1 MLRILA
7 EGSFVPNEIIN
18 IRNKYD
24 QKKKKNLNNSSIFK
38 PNFSDRQIN
47 DFILNNNFD
56 NNFIYYDNINNK
68 RYNDKD
74 PIDDCINEF
83 IENITKNNKKNYNNY
98 LLYKFNQKPS
108 KTKHKKAN
116 LSMDAKINSNNDNI
130 NEYQNIN
137 NENNNINYDINNDD
151 NYSNKKNQNEF
162 DINISGNNEKQM
174 NNVNSQILHSNNSRK
189 DKKKPK
195 DKNRLNSLN
204 SMDNLFAINEHS
216 NISEFKKKNK
226 QGVNSS
232 SLNDLNIFAYDN
244 KQRYKK
250 LSNKLNNL
258 NNSVKYSSVINDKRA
273 IISKLEKSIKDFE
286 NNIKI
291 YKNLKRTKDIEC
303 QKISNNNK
311 KLLDNTEINREKS
324 KEYSDI
330 KYGFDNKDIIEYYDK
345 IKNENMQLNEQI
357 FTIQNEINKMNL
369 ELKLLSKKKE
379 DDIKL
384 CGNIKQEINLYKKH
398 SENLKKNLKVLDKH
412 TGDIEEVLDKMN
424 ENYF

>member
-7 EGSFVPNEIIN
+7 EGSFVPNEIIK

-47 DFILNNNFD
+47 DFILSNNIGNNFL
-56 NNFIYYDNINNK
+56 YYDNINNK
-68 RYNDKD
+68 RYNNKD
-74 PIDDCINEF
+74 PIDDCIDEF
-83 IENITKNNKKNYNNY
+83 IENITKNSKQNYNNY

-108 KTKHKKAN
+108 NIKRKKAN
-116 LSMDAKINSNNDNI
+116 LSMDAKINSNNEHI
-130 NEYQNIN
+130 NEYQNII
-137 NENNNINYDINNDD
+137 NENNNINNDIINDA
-151 NYSNKKNQNEF
+151 NYSNKKNLNVFE
-162 DINISGNNEKQM
+162 IKISGDTENQM
-174 NNVNSQILHSNNSRK
+174 NNINSQILNSNIDSI
-189 DKKKPK
+189 DKAKVQA
-195 DKNRLNSLN
+195 KNKMNSLN
-204 SMDNLFAINEHS
+204 SMDNLFVNNEYS
-216 NISEFKKKNK
+216 NISDIKEKNK
-226 QGVNSS
+226 KGVNNSI
-232 SLNDLNIFAYDN
+232 NDLNIFADDN

-303 QKISNNNK
+303 QKISKNNK

-324 KEYSDI
+324 KEYFDI
-330 KYGFDNKDIIEYYDK
+330 KYGFDNEDIMNEYNK
-345 IKNENMQLNEQI
+345 IKNENMKLNEQI

-369 ELKLLSKKKE
+369 ELKLLNKKKE
-379 DDIKL
+379 DDLKL
-384 CGNIKQEINLYKKH
+384 CENMKQEINLYKKH

>member
-7 EGSFVPNEIIN
+7 EGSFVPNEIIK

-38 PNFSDRQIN
+38 QNFSDRQIN
-47 DFILNNNFD
+47 DFILSNNIGNNFL
-56 NNFIYYDNINNK
+56 YYDNINNK
-68 RYNDKD
+68 RYNNKD
-74 PIDDCINEF
+74 PIDDCIDEF
-83 IENITKNNKKNYNNY
+83 IENITKNNKQNYNNY

-108 KTKHKKAN
+108 NIKRKKAN
-116 LSMDAKINSNNDNI
+116 LSMDSKINSNNEHI
-130 NEYQNIN
+130 NEYQNII
-137 NENNNINYDINNDD
+137 NENNNINNDIINDAS
-151 NYSNKKNQNEF
+151 YSNKNNLNAF
-162 DINISGNNEKQM
+162 DLKISGDTENQM
-174 NNVNSQILHSNNSRK
+174 NNINSQILNSNIGSI
-189 DKKKPK
+189 DKTKVKA
-195 DKNRLNSLN
+195 KNKLNSLN
-204 SMDNLFAINEHS
+204 SMDNLFANNEYS
-216 NISEFKKKNK
+216 NISDIKEKNK
-226 QGVNSS
+226 KGVNNSI
-232 SLNDLNIFAYDN
+232 NDLNIFADDN

-258 NNSVKYSSVINDKRA
+258 NNSAKYSSVINDKRA

-324 KEYSDI
+324 KEYFDI
-330 KYGFDNKDIIEYYDK
+330 KYGFDNEDIMNEYNK
-345 IKNENMQLNEQI
+345 IKNENMKLNEQI

-369 ELKLLSKKKE
+369 ELKLLNKKKE
-379 DDIKL
+379 DDLKL
-384 CGNIKQEINLYKKH
+384 CENMKQEINLYKKH
-398 SENLKKNLKVLDKH
+398 SDNLKKNLKVLDKH

>member
-7 EGSFVPNEIIN
+7 EGSFVPNEIIK

-47 DFILNNNFD
+47 DFILSNNIVSNFL
-56 NNFIYYDNINNK
+56 YYDNINNK
-68 RYNDKD
+68 RYNNKD
-74 PIDDCINEF
+74 PIDDCIDEF
-83 IENITKNNKKNYNNY
+83 IENITKNNKQNYNNY

-108 KTKHKKAN
+108 NIKRKKAN
-116 LSMDAKINSNNDNI
+116 LSMDAKINSNNEHI
-130 NEYQNIN
+130 NEYQNII
-137 NENNNINYDINNDD
+137 NENNNINNDIINDV
-151 NYSNKKNQNEF
+151 NYSNKKNLNEF
-162 DINISGNNEKQM
+162 DIKISGDTENQM
-174 NNVNSQILHSNNSRK
+174 NNINSQILNSNIGSI
-189 DKKKPK
+189 DKTKVKA
-195 DKNRLNSLN
+195 KNKMNSLN
-204 SMDNLFAINEHS
+204 SMDNLFANNEYS
-216 NISEFKKKNK
+216 NISDIKEKNK
-226 QGVNSS
+226 KGVNNSI
-232 SLNDLNIFAYDN
+232 NDLNIFADDN

-258 NNSVKYSSVINDKRA
+258 NNSAKYSSVINDKRA

-324 KEYSDI
+324 KEYFDI
-330 KYGFDNKDIIEYYDK
+330 KYRFDNEDIINEYNK
-345 IKNENMQLNEQI
+345 IKNENMKLNEQI

-369 ELKLLSKKKE
+369 ELKLLNKKKE
-379 DDIKL
+379 DDLKL
-384 CGNIKQEINLYKKH
+384 CENMKQEINLYKKH

>member
-7 EGSFVPNEIIN
+7 EGSFVPNEIIK

-47 DFILNNNFD
+47 DFILSNNIGNNFL
-56 NNFIYYDNINNK
+56 YYDNINNK
-68 RYNDKD
+68 RYNNKD
-74 PIDDCINEF
+74 PIDDCIDEF
-83 IENITKNNKKNYNNY
+83 IENITKNSKQNYNNY

-108 KTKHKKAN
+108 NIKRKKAN
-116 LSMDAKINSNNDNI
+116 LSMDAKINSNNEHI
-130 NEYQNIN
+130 NEYQNII
-137 NENNNINYDINNDD
+137 NENNNINNDIINDV
-151 NYSNKKNQNEF
+151 NYSNKKNLNEF
-162 DINISGNNEKQM
+162 DIKISEDTENQM
-174 NNVNSQILHSNNSRK
+174 NNINPQILNSNIGSI
-189 DKKKPK
+189 DKTKVKA
-195 DKNRLNSLN
+195 KNKMNSLN
-204 SMDNLFAINEHS
+204 SMDNLFANNEYS
-216 NISEFKKKNK
+216 NISDIKEKNK
-226 QGVNSS
+226 KGVNS
-232 SLNDLNIFAYDN
+232 SLNDLNIFADDN

-324 KEYSDI
+324 KEYFDI
-330 KYGFDNKDIIEYYDK
+330 KYGFDNEDIMNEYNK
-345 IKNENMQLNEQI
+345 IKNENMKLNEQI

-369 ELKLLSKKKE
+369 ELKLLNKKKE
-379 DDIKL
+379 DDLKL
-384 CGNIKQEINLYKKH
+384 CENMKQEINLYKKH

>member
-7 EGSFVPNEIIN
+7 EGSFVPNEIIK

-38 PNFSDRQIN
+38 QNFSDKQIN
-47 DFILNNNFD
+47 DFILSNNIGNNFL
-56 NNFIYYDNINNK
+56 YYDNINNK
-68 RYNDKD
+68 RYNNKD
-74 PIDDCINEF
+74 PIDDCIDEF
-83 IENITKNNKKNYNNY
+83 IENITKNNKQNYNNY

-108 KTKHKKAN
+108 NIKRKKAN
-116 LSMDAKINSNNDNI
+116 LSMDAKINSNNEHI
-130 NEYQNIN
+130 NEYQNII
-137 NENNNINYDINNDD
+137 NENNNINNDIINDV
-151 NYSNKKNQNEF
+151 NYSNKKNLNEF
-162 DINISGNNEKQM
+162 DIKISEDTENQM
-174 NNVNSQILHSNNSRK
+174 NNINPQILNSNIGSI
-189 DKKKPK
+189 DKTKVKA
-195 DKNRLNSLN
+195 KNKMNSLN
-204 SMDNLFAINEHS
+204 SMDNLFANNEYS
-216 NISEFKKKNK
+216 NISDIKEKNK
-226 QGVNSS
+226 KGVNNSI
-232 SLNDLNIFAYDN
+232 NDLNIFADDN

-324 KEYSDI
+324 KEYFDI
-330 KYGFDNKDIIEYYDK
+330 KYGFDNEDIMNEYNK
-345 IKNENMQLNEQI
+345 IKNENMKLNEQI

-369 ELKLLSKKKE
+369 ELKLLNKKKE
-379 DDIKL
+379 DDLKL
-384 CGNIKQEINLYKKH
+384 CENMKQEINLYKKH

>member
-7 EGSFVPNEIIN
+7 EGSFVPNEIIK

-38 PNFSDRQIN
+38 QNFSDKQIN
-47 DFILNNNFD
+47 DFILSNNIGNNFL
-56 NNFIYYDNINNK
+56 YYDNINNK
-68 RYNDKD
+68 RYNNKD
-74 PIDDCINEF
+74 PIDDCIDEF
-83 IENITKNNKKNYNNY
+83 IENITKNNKQNYNNY

-108 KTKHKKAN
+108 NIKRKKAN
-116 LSMDAKINSNNDNI
+116 LSMDAKINSNNEHI
-130 NEYQNIN
+130 NEYQNII
-137 NENNNINYDINNDD
+137 NENNNINNDIINDV
-151 NYSNKKNQNEF
+151 NYSNKKNLNEF
-162 DINISGNNEKQM
+162 DIKISEDTENQM
-174 NNVNSQILHSNNSRK
+174 NNINPQILNSNIGSI
-189 DKKKPK
+189 DKTKVKA
-195 DKNRLNSLN
+195 KNKLNSLN
-204 SMDNLFAINEHS
+204 SMDNLFANNEYS
-216 NISEFKKKNK
+216 NISDIKEKNK
-226 QGVNSS
+226 KGVNS
-232 SLNDLNIFAYDN
+232 SLNDLNIFADDN

-324 KEYSDI
+324 KEYFDI
-330 KYGFDNKDIIEYYDK
+330 KYGFDNEDIMNEYNK
-345 IKNENMQLNEQI
+345 IKNENMKLNEQI

-369 ELKLLSKKKE
+369 ELKLLNKKKE
-379 DDIKL
+379 DDLKL
-384 CGNIKQEINLYKKH
+384 CENMKQEINLYKKH

>member
-7 EGSFVPNEIIN
+7 EGSFVPNEIIK

-47 DFILNNNFD
+47 DFILSNNIGNNFL
-56 NNFIYYDNINNK
+56 YYDNINNK
-68 RYNDKD
+68 RYNNKD
-74 PIDDCINEF
+74 PIDDCIDEF
-83 IENITKNNKKNYNNY
+83 IENITKNNKQNYNNY

-108 KTKHKKAN
+108 NIKRKKAN
-116 LSMDAKINSNNDNI
+116 LSMDAKINSNNEHI
-130 NEYQNIN
+130 NEYQNII
-137 NENNNINYDINNDD
+137 NENNNINNDIINDV
-151 NYSNKKNQNEF
+151 NYSNKKNLNEF
-162 DINISGNNEKQM
+162 DIKISEDTENQM
-174 NNVNSQILHSNNSRK
+174 NNINPQILNSNIGSI
-189 DKKKPK
+189 DKTKVKA
-195 DKNRLNSLN
+195 KNKMNSLN
-204 SMDNLFAINEHS
+204 SMDNLFANNEYS
-216 NISEFKKKNK
+216 NISDIKEKNK
-226 QGVNSS
+226 KGVNS
-232 SLNDLNIFAYDN
+232 SLNDLNIFADDN

-324 KEYSDI
+324 KEYFDI
-330 KYGFDNKDIIEYYDK
+330 KYGFDNEDIMNEYNK
-345 IKNENMQLNEQI
+345 IKNENMKLNEQI

-369 ELKLLSKKKE
+369 ELKLLNKKKE
-379 DDIKL
+379 DDLKL
-384 CGNIKQEINLYKKH
+384 CENMKQEINLYKKH

>member
-7 EGSFVPNEIIN
+7 EGSFVPNEIIK

-47 DFILNNNFD
+47 DFILSNNIGNNFL
-56 NNFIYYDNINNK
+56 YYDNINNK
-68 RYNDKD
+68 RYNNKD
-74 PIDDCINEF
+74 PIDDCIDEF
-83 IENITKNNKKNYNNY
+83 IENITKNSKQNYNNY

-108 KTKHKKAN
+108 NIKRKKAN
-116 LSMDAKINSNNDNI
+116 LSMDAKINSNNEHI
-130 NEYQNIN
+130 NEYQNII
-137 NENNNINYDINNDD
+137 NENNNINNDIINDA
-151 NYSNKKNQNEF
+151 NYSNKKNLNVFE
-162 DINISGNNEKQM
+162 IKISGDTENQM
-174 NNVNSQILHSNNSRK
+174 NNINSQILNSNIGSI
-189 DKKKPK
+189 DKTKVKA
-195 DKNRLNSLN
+195 KNKMNSLN
-204 SMDNLFAINEHS
+204 SMDNLFANNENS
-216 NISEFKKKNK
+216 NISDIKENNKK
-226 QGVNSS
+226 GVNSS
-232 SLNDLNIFAYDN
+232 INDLNIFADDN

-258 NNSVKYSSVINDKRA
+258 NNSAKYSSVINDKRA

-324 KEYSDI
+324 KEYFDI
-330 KYGFDNKDIIEYYDK
+330 KYGFDNEDIMNEYNK
-345 IKNENMQLNEQI
+345 IKNENMKLNEQI

-369 ELKLLSKKKE
+369 ELKLLNKKKE
-379 DDIKL
+379 DDLKL
-384 CGNIKQEINLYKKH
+384 CENMKQEINLYKKH

>member
-7 EGSFVPNEIIN
+7 EGSFVPNEIIK

-47 DFILNNNFD
+47 DFILSNNIGNNFL
-56 NNFIYYDNINNK
+56 YYDNINNK
-68 RYNDKD
+68 RYNNKD
-74 PIDDCINEF
+74 PIDDCIDEF
-83 IENITKNNKKNYNNY
+83 IENITKNNKQNYNNY

-108 KTKHKKAN
+108 NIKRKKAN
-116 LSMDAKINSNNDNI
+116 LSMDSKINSNNEHI
-130 NEYQNIN
+130 NEYQNII
-137 NENNNINYDINNDD
+137 NENNNINNDIINDV
-151 NYSNKKNQNEF
+151 NYSNKKNLNEF
-162 DINISGNNEKQM
+162 DIKISEDTENQM
-174 NNVNSQILHSNNSRK
+174 NNINPQILNSNIGSI
-189 DKKKPK
+189 DKTKVKA
-195 DKNRLNSLN
+195 KNKMNSLN
-204 SMDNLFAINEHS
+204 SMDNLFANNEYS
-216 NISEFKKKNK
+216 NISDIKEKNK
-226 QGVNSS
+226 KGVNS
-232 SLNDLNIFAYDN
+232 SLNDLNIFADDN

-324 KEYSDI
+324 KEYFDI
-330 KYGFDNKDIIEYYDK
+330 KYGFDNEDIMNEYNK
-345 IKNENMQLNEQI
+345 IKNENMKLNEQI

-369 ELKLLSKKKE
+369 ELKLLNKKKE
-379 DDIKL
+379 DDLKL
-384 CGNIKQEINLYKKH
+384 CENMKQEINLYKKH

>member
-7 EGSFVPNEIIN
+7 EGSFVPNEIIK

-47 DFILNNNFD
+47 DFILSNNIGNNFL
-56 NNFIYYDNINNK
+56 YYDNINNK
-68 RYNDKD
+68 RYNNKD
-74 PIDDCINEF
+74 PIDDCIDEF
-83 IENITKNNKKNYNNY
+83 IENITKNSKQNYNNY

-108 KTKHKKAN
+108 NIKRKKAN
-116 LSMDAKINSNNDNI
+116 LSMDAKINSNNEHI
-130 NEYQNIN
+130 NEYQNII
-137 NENNNINYDINNDD
+137 NENNNINNDIINDV
-151 NYSNKKNQNEF
+151 NYSNKKNLNEF
-162 DINISGNNEKQM
+162 DIKISEDTENQM
-174 NNVNSQILHSNNSRK
+174 NNINPQILNSNIGSI
-189 DKKKPK
+189 DKTKVKA
-195 DKNRLNSLN
+195 KNKLNSLN
-204 SMDNLFAINEHS
+204 SMDNLFANNEYS
-216 NISEFKKKNK
+216 NISDIKEKNK
-226 QGVNSS
+226 KGVNNSI
-232 SLNDLNIFAYDN
+232 NDLNIFADDN

-311 KLLDNTEINREKS
+311 KLLNNTEINREKS
-324 KEYSDI
+324 KEYFDI
-330 KYGFDNKDIIEYYDK
+330 KYGFDNEDIMNEYNK
-345 IKNENMQLNEQI
+345 IKNENMKLNEQI

-369 ELKLLSKKKE
+369 ELKLLNKKKE
-379 DDIKL
+379 DDLKL
-384 CGNIKQEINLYKKH
+384 CENMKQEINLYKKH

>member
-7 EGSFVPNEIIN
+7 EGSFVPNEIIK

-38 PNFSDRQIN
+38 QNFSDKQIN
-47 DFILNNNFD
+47 DFILSNNIGNNFL
-56 NNFIYYDNINNK
+56 YYDNINNK
-68 RYNDKD
+68 RYNNKD
-74 PIDDCINEF
+74 PIDDCIDEF
-83 IENITKNNKKNYNNY
+83 IENITKNSKQNYNNY

-108 KTKHKKAN
+108 NIKRKKAN
-116 LSMDAKINSNNDNI
+116 LSMDSKINSNNEHI
-130 NEYQNIN
+130 NEYQNII
-137 NENNNINYDINNDD
+137 NENNNINNDIINDAS
-151 NYSNKKNQNEF
+151 YSNKNNLNAF
-162 DINISGNNEKQM
+162 DLKISGDTENQM
-174 NNVNSQILHSNNSRK
+174 NNINPQILNSNIGSI
-189 DKKKPK
+189 DKTKVKA
-195 DKNRLNSLN
+195 KNKMNSLN
-204 SMDNLFAINEHS
+204 SMDNLFANNEYS
-216 NISEFKKKNK
+216 NISDIKEKNK
-226 QGVNSS
+226 KGVNNSI
-232 SLNDLNIFAYDN
+232 NDLNIFADDN

-258 NNSVKYSSVINDKRA
+258 NNSAKYSSVINDKRA

-324 KEYSDI
+324 KEYFDI
-330 KYGFDNKDIIEYYDK
+330 KYGFDNEDIMNEYNK
-345 IKNENMQLNEQI
+345 IKNENMKLNEQI

-369 ELKLLSKKKE
+369 ELKLLNKKKE
-379 DDIKL
+379 DDLKL
-384 CGNIKQEINLYKKH
+384 CENMKQEINLYKKH

>member
-7 EGSFVPNEIIN
+7 EGSFVPNEIIK

-47 DFILNNNFD
+47 DFILSNNIGNNFL
-56 NNFIYYDNINNK
+56 YYDNINNK
-68 RYNDKD
+68 RYNNKD
-74 PIDDCINEF
+74 PIDDCIDEF
-83 IENITKNNKKNYNNY
+83 IENITKNSKQNYNNY

-108 KTKHKKAN
+108 NIKRKKAN
-116 LSMDAKINSNNDNI
+116 LSMDAKINSNNEHI
-130 NEYQNIN
+130 NEYQNII
-137 NENNNINYDINNDD
+137 NENNNINNDIINDAS
-151 NYSNKKNQNEF
+151 YSNKNNLNAF
-162 DINISGNNEKQM
+162 DLKISGDTENQM
-174 NNVNSQILHSNNSRK
+174 NNINPQILNSNIGSI
-189 DKKKPK
+189 DKTKVKA
-195 DKNRLNSLN
+195 KNKMNSLN
-204 SMDNLFAINEHS
+204 SMDNLFANNEYS
-216 NISEFKKKNK
+216 NISDIKEKNK
-226 QGVNSS
+226 KGVNS
-232 SLNDLNIFAYDN
+232 SLNDLNIFADDN

-324 KEYSDI
+324 KEYFDI
-330 KYGFDNKDIIEYYDK
+330 KYGFDNEDIMNEYNK
-345 IKNENMQLNEQI
+345 IKNENMKLNEQI

-369 ELKLLSKKKE
+369 ELKLLNKKKE
-379 DDIKL
+379 DDLKL
-384 CGNIKQEINLYKKH
+384 CENMKQEINLYKKH

>member
-7 EGSFVPNEIIN
+7 EGSFVPNEIIK

-47 DFILNNNFD
+47 DFILSNNIGNNFL
-56 NNFIYYDNINNK
+56 YYDNINNK
-68 RYNDKD
+68 RYNNKD
-74 PIDDCINEF
+74 PIDDCIDEF
-83 IENITKNNKKNYNNY
+83 IENITKNSKQNYNNY

-108 KTKHKKAN
+108 NIKRKKAN
-116 LSMDAKINSNNDNI
+116 LSMDAKINSNNEHI
-130 NEYQNIN
+130 NEYQNII
-137 NENNNINYDINNDD
+137 NENNNIYNDIINDV
-151 NYSNKKNQNEF
+151 NYSNKKNLNEF
-162 DINISGNNEKQM
+162 YIKISEDTENQM
-174 NNVNSQILHSNNSRK
+174 NNINPQILNSNIGSI
-189 DKKKPK
+189 DKTKVKA
-195 DKNRLNSLN
+195 KNKLNSLN
-204 SMDNLFAINEHS
+204 SMDNLFANNEYS
-216 NISEFKKKNK
+216 NISDIKEKNK
-226 QGVNSS
+226 KGVNNSI
-232 SLNDLNIFAYDN
+232 NDLNIFADDN

-324 KEYSDI
+324 KEYFDI
-330 KYGFDNKDIIEYYDK
+330 KYGFDNEDIMNEYNK
-345 IKNENMQLNEQI
+345 IKNENMKLNEQI

-369 ELKLLSKKKE
+369 ELKLLNKKKE
-379 DDIKL
+379 DDLKL
-384 CGNIKQEINLYKKH
+384 CENMKQEINLYKKH

>member
-7 EGSFVPNEIIN
+7 EGSFVPNEIIK

-47 DFILNNNFD
+47 DFILSNNIGNNFL
-56 NNFIYYDNINNK
+56 YYDNINNK
-68 RYNDKD
+68 RYNNKD
-74 PIDDCINEF
+74 PIDDCIDEF
-83 IENITKNNKKNYNNY
+83 IENITKNSKQNYNNY

-108 KTKHKKAN
+108 NIKRKKAN
-116 LSMDAKINSNNDNI
+116 LSMDAKINSNNEHI
-130 NEYQNIN
+130 NEYQNII
-137 NENNNINYDINNDD
+137 NENNNINNDIINDV
-151 NYSNKKNQNEF
+151 NYSNKKNLNEF
-162 DINISGNNEKQM
+162 YIKISEDTENQM
-174 NNVNSQILHSNNSRK
+174 NNINPQILNSNIGSI
-189 DKKKPK
+189 DKTKVKA
-195 DKNRLNSLN
+195 KNKLNSLN
-204 SMDNLFAINEHS
+204 SMDNLFANNEYS
-216 NISEFKKKNK
+216 NISDIKEKNK
-226 QGVNSS
+226 KGVNNSI
-232 SLNDLNIFAYDN
+232 NDLNIFADDN

-324 KEYSDI
+324 KEYFDI
-330 KYGFDNKDIIEYYDK
+330 KYGFDNEDIMNEYNK
-345 IKNENMQLNEQI
+345 IKNENMKLNEQI

-369 ELKLLSKKKE
+369 ELKLLNKKKE
-379 DDIKL
+379 DDLKL
-384 CGNIKQEINLYKKH
+384 CENMKQEINLYKKH

>member
-7 EGSFVPNEIIN
+7 EGSFVPNEIIK

-47 DFILNNNFD
+47 DFILSNNIGNNFL
-56 NNFIYYDNINNK
+56 YYDNINNK
-68 RYNDKD
+68 RYNNKD
-74 PIDDCINEF
+74 PIDDCIDEF
-83 IENITKNNKKNYNNY
+83 IENITKNSKQNYNNY

-108 KTKHKKAN
+108 NIKRKKAN
-116 LSMDAKINSNNDNI
+116 LSMDAKINSNNEHI
-130 NEYQNIN
+130 NEYQNII
-137 NENNNINYDINNDD
+137 NENNNINNDIINDV
-151 NYSNKKNQNEF
+151 NYSNKKNLNEF
-162 DINISGNNEKQM
+162 DIKISEDTENQM
-174 NNVNSQILHSNNSRK
+174 NNINPQILNSNIGSI
-189 DKKKPK
+189 DKTKVKA
-195 DKNRLNSLN
+195 KNKLNSLN
-204 SMDNLFAINEHS
+204 SMDNLFANNEYS
-216 NISEFKKKNK
+216 NISDIKEKNK
-226 QGVNSS
+226 KGVNS
-232 SLNDLNIFAYDN
+232 SLNDLNIFADDN

-258 NNSVKYSSVINDKRA
+258 NNSAKYSSVINDKRA

-324 KEYSDI
+324 KEYFDI
-330 KYGFDNKDIIEYYDK
+330 KYGFDNEDIMNEYNK
-345 IKNENMQLNEQI
+345 IKNENMKLNEQI

-369 ELKLLSKKKE
+369 ELKLLNKKKE
-379 DDIKL
+379 DDLKL
-384 CGNIKQEINLYKKH
+384 CENMKQEINLYKKH